1 MRTILFII
9 RKEFHQIF
17 RDRRLLPLIFIAP
30 VLQIILLGYAA
41 NMEVKDIRLGVCDQD
56 LTAESR
62 RMAESFLRSGSFLLS
77 RYYPTAEAGE
87 SGIETGESS
96 LVLVIPPGFG
106 RALAGA
112 RTVSRSG
119 RARTAPLQLLADGS
133 DSQSAAIGLTYA
145 TIIVNQASAARTAA
159 RLAAEDP
166 AVLRHVRRVQVSPAV
181 RVLYNPDLASRNFM
195 VPGVLGMI
203 LMIITTT
210 LTSVSVV
217 KEKEQGTLEQL
228 IVTPITP
235 GQLIIG
241 KLAPFAILSTVIITL
256 VLLAALLLFGLAVR
270 GSILVL
276 YLLSFLFML
285 TTLGLG
291 LLVSTIARSQQQA
304 MMISVFFIILPMVIL
319 SGFVF
324 PIESMPPL
332 IQAVTYL
339 FPLRYY
345 FVIIRGLFLKGVT
358 LAELWRESAAL
369 LIIGAAIIT
378 ASVLRFRKRL
388 E

>member
-1 MRTILFII
+1 MRTIGFII

-41 NMEVKDIRLGVCDQD
+41 NMEVKDIRLGICDQD
-56 LTAESR
+56 MTVESR
-62 RMAESFLRSGSFLLS
+62 RMAESFLQSGSFALS
-77 RYYPTAEAGE
+77 RYYPTSSAAE
-87 SGIETGESS
+87 SSIETGESS
-96 LVLVIPPGFG
+96 LVLVIAPGFG
-106 RALAGA
+106 RDLAG
-112 RTVSRSG
+112 T
-119 RARTAPLQLLADGS
+119 RTAPLQLLADGS

-159 RLAAEDP
+159 RLASVDP
-166 AVLRHVRRVQVSPAV
+166 ALLRHVRRAQVNPAV
-181 RVLYNPDLASRNFM
+181 RVLYNPALASRNFM

-241 KLAPFAILSTVIITL
+241 KLAPFAMLSTVIITL
-256 VLLAALLLFGLAVR
+256 VLLATLLLFGLAVR

-291 LLVSTIARSQQQA
+291 LFVSTIARSQQQA

-324 PIESMPPL
+324 PIESMPPA

-345 FVIIRGLFLKGVT
+345 FVIIRGLFLKGAT

-369 LIIGAAIIT
+369 LVIGTAIIT